1 MNAVELEIYNNPA
14 TADHIKEMI
23 IDEAE
28 EKKAKQIEA
37 KRLDEQEKK
46 MAELDKGGGNMSA
59 NDIINL
65 MNDD

>member
-1 MNAVELEIYNNPA
+1 MNAEELEIYNNPA